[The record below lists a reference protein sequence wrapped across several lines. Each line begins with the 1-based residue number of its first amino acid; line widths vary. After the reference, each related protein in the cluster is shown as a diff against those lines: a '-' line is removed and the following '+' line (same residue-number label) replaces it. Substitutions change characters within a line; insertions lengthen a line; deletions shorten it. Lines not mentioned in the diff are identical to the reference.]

1 MSIWTTYENR
11 ITAGGA
17 TKRETAFNRECR
29 FLNQNLRDSLSYKKV
44 LIDGESK
51 EVSIIDSDNLN
62 EKKMLSLP
70 LEDIK
75 CGAMVEW
82 EENFWI
88 VTEKDANNEL
98 YTRTKLL
105 QCNHLLKWVDENDVI
120 REQWCFIEDG
130 TKLERISAMRNS
142 LVCRKRHIKSI
153 PLIAG
158 TPLEPYHQNG
168 AAKSC
173 KRQRSENGKD
183 WAISSQAPNRR
194 RFNDYPESGS
204 RSKCFEMGNPKPHMR
219 HGEDIVCALRKRKG
233 EDILT
238 TYLEHIRPYRRI
250 RRPPL
255 YYVSGRLPYC
265 NDNCKE

>member
-11 ITAGGA
+11 ITAAGA

-29 FLNQNLRDSLSYKKV
+29 FLDQNLRDSLSYKKV
-44 LIDGESK
+44 LIDGENK
-51 EVSIIDSDNLN
+51 EVAIIDSDNLN

-105 QCNHLLKWVDENDVI
+105 QCNYLLKWVDENDVI

-130 TKLERISAMRNS
+130 TKLRELVSVQRNLYVKISIELPETPKAHTTTAQERTAPN
-142 LVCRKRHIKSI
+142 VTVAKAEKKCE
-153 PLIAG
+153 IAQG
-158 TPLEPYHQNG
+158 QILN
-168 AAKSC
+168 AVK
-173 KRQRSENGKD
+173 
-183 WAISSQAPNRR
+183 WAIGSQASNRG
-194 RFNDYPESGS
+194 RFNDQS
-204 RSKCFEMGNPKPHMR
+204 
-219 HGEDIVCALRKRKG
+219 
-233 EDILT
+233 
-238 TYLEHIRPYRRI
+238 
-250 RRPPL
+250 
-255 YYVSGRLPYC
+255 
-265 NDNCKE
+265 